1 VLGYGGCYCDGCQ
14 CCVLDSVF
22 DDIVM
27 YDMVKDLKLTEEQM
41 SVLIDILGQ
50 ERNFLDRFADRVN
63 VGFYNDIKELA
74 PKVKHDSYL
83 NTTTISALCVNKE
96 TSLNE
101 EYYNYLKGIVEMHYK
116 MQRMFVNKFKN
127 QIWWSEGCPK
137 DATSESIEEGVPE
150 EYLEMRDKLK
160 DLLESLQ

>member
-1 VLGYGGCYCDGCQ
+1 M
-14 CCVLDSVF
+14 LDSVF

-27 YDMVKDLKLTEEQM
+27 YDMVKDLKLTKEQM

-50 ERNFLDRFADRVN
+50 ERKFLDRFADRVN